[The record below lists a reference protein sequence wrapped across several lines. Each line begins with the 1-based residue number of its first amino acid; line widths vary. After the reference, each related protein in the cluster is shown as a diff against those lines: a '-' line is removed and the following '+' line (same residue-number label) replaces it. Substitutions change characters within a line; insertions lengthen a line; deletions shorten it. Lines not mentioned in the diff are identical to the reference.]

1 MTMSPGEHK
10 GMVTFKIKY
19 MSAAGYRH
27 VYCRMLTADNPRYS
41 YFPVGSLTVTKEQ
54 FRVLRELLEPAGV
67 IFEEQTP
74 DQMADEA
81 IEGAKVMREAFGKAF
96 DTGE

>member
-1 MTMSPGEHK
+1 MS
-10 GMVTFKIKY
+10 VFKIKY

-54 FRVLRELLEPAGV
+54 FRAFRELLEPAGV

-81 IEGAKVMREAFGKAF
+81 IEGARVAGAAFREAF